1 MKCFTE
7 SWAKQPITHQEGGL
21 PTSRLQSVCM
31 LSPAGVNARIRPSLQ
46 STSSPASERA
56 LFSHFPPPGTTRP
69 TLTTSPPGTLNPP
82 VIQLAFRLRQH
93 AEDNFK
99 VTHFIINIM
108 KSELSIQKRMKP
120 KIYFLKKQYV
130 I

>member
-1 MKCFTE
+1 M
-7 SWAKQPITHQEGGL
+7 HQEGVL

-31 LSPAGVNARIRPSLQ
+31 LSPAGVNVRIRPSLQ
-46 STSSPASERA
+46 STSSASVRV
-56 LFSHFPPPGTTRP
+56 LVSHFPLPGTTRP
-69 TLTTSPPGTLNPP
+69 TLTTSPPGNHNPP
-82 VIQLAFRLRQH
+82 VIQLAFWLRQH

-99 VTHFIINIM
+99 VTYFIINIM
-108 KSELSIQKRMKP
+108 KPELSIQKRMKP

>member
-1 MKCFTE
+1 M
-7 SWAKQPITHQEGGL
+7 HQEGVL

-31 LSPAGVNARIRPSLQ
+31 LSPAGVNVRMRQSLQ
-46 STSSPASERA
+46 STSSPASVRV
-56 LFSHFPPPGTTRP
+56 LVSHFPLPGTTRP
-69 TLTTSPPGTLNPP
+69 TLTTSPLGNHNPP
-82 VIQLAFRLRQH
+82 VIQLAFWLRQH

-99 VTHFIINIM
+99 ITYFIINIM
-108 KSELSIQKRMKP
+108 KPELSIQKRMKP